1 MSQQGKDTEVPGE
14 ARSEHPCMHPAPGT
28 AWLCV
33 PRDCTSPVHG
43 SGRMPLPFPLL
54 LPFAG
59 FTPAL
64 VINVLWSGWKT
75 AQTEAFT
82 NLLSLQQGH
91 NSGSPS
97 PWGMGGRRSCSSGG
111 CSANVSPLVVNVLLG
126 DNLPAYVKF

>member
-1 MSQQGKDTEVPGE
+1 
-14 ARSEHPCMHPAPGT
+14 
-28 AWLCV
+28 
-33 PRDCTSPVHG
+33 
-43 SGRMPLPFPLL
+43 MPPPFPLL
-54 LPFAG
+54 LLFVG

-64 VINVLWSGWKT
+64 VINGLWSAWKT

-97 PWGMGGRRSCSSGG
+97 LQGMGGRRSCSSSSS
-111 CSANVSPLVVNVLLG
+111 SADVSPLVVNVLLG